1 MLADVDSIVTLCFG
15 DYGIH
20 FTVSI
25 EDDNKNSKIA
35 PFFLII

>member
-1 MLADVDSIVTLCFG
+1 MLIQFLTYVLAITV
-15 DYGIH
+15 H